1 MLAQAVIHSI
11 SRIVEKAQV
20 GVVEMNSVTPSGWY
34 RRVLSLSWPVILAN
48 LTVPLVG
55 IADTAVVGR
64 LPDSSYMGGVAIGAA
79 SFSAFYWIFG
89 FLRMVTTGLV
99 AQSYGA
105 KQIDEVVVVGV
116 RSGVI
121 AAGIGMLFVALSVPI
136 YQLTAHIF
144 DASALVEAKAAN
156 YFFVRIWGAPA
167 LLMHFVELGVLFGLQ
182 RMRAVLAVTLGF
194 HGLNAALDVLFVYG
208 FGLGV
213 GGVALGT
220 AISEWSAALLG
231 GYLVVKALG
240 ELGWFFQRTV
250 GLGNRSKLL
259 SFGGLSGNMM
269 LRTLF
274 VQIPFLGVTALGA
287 RMGDLVLAANLL
299 LMQYFYLMSY
309 TLDGFAQAA
318 ESLAGEA
325 FGAKDRFGLRAITK
339 YSTICGAGLAI
350 VIAGCYGAFTPWM
363 IDAMTDLPDVR
374 RTAREFAPW
383 IVCMPL
389 VAIWAFQMDGIYIG
403 TTQIRSLRNNMFV
416 ALVSYL
422 TIAVWAVPTL
432 GNHGMWLALTG
443 FMMVRSAT
451 LLLGYPRIERQIPI
465 NGEPKV

>member
-1 MLAQAVIHSI
+1 MLAQSLIRGFGEFLDVG
-11 SRIVEKAQV
+11 EV
-20 GVVEMNSVTPSGWY
+20 GVVEMGTLAPRDWY

-48 LTVPLVG
+48 LTVPMVG

-64 LPDSSYMGGVAIGAA
+64 LPDSSYMGGVAVGAA
-79 SFSAFYWIFG
+79 SFSAFYWVFG

-105 KQIDEVVVVGV
+105 KQTDEIVAIGV
-116 RSGVI
+116 RSGII
-121 AAGIGMLFVALSVPI
+121 ALGIGILFVALALPI
-136 YQLTAHIF
+136 YHLTAHIF
-144 DASALVEAKAAN
+144 DSSALVEEKAAN
-156 YFFVRIWGAPA
+156 YFFVRVWGAPA
-167 LLMHFVELGVLFGLQ
+167 LLLHFVELGVLFGLQ
-182 RMRAVLAVTLGF
+182 RMRAVLAVTLVF
-194 HGLNAALDVLFVYG
+194 HGLNAILDVLFVYA
-208 FGLGV
+208 FDLGV
-213 GGVALGT
+213 TGVALGT

-231 GYLVVKALG
+231 GYFVVKALG

-250 GLGNRSKLL
+250 GLGNPSKIRSL
-259 SFGGLSGNMM
+259 GGLSGNMM

-325 FGAKDRFGLRAITK
+325 FGANDRARLRAITK
-339 YSTICGAGLAI
+339 YSTVCGVGLAI
-350 VIAGCYGAFTPWM
+350 VISGCYAVFTPWM
-363 IDAMTDLPDVR
+363 IDAMTDLSDVR
-374 RTAREFAPW
+374 QTAYEFAPW
-383 IVCMPL
+383 IVFMPL

-403 TTQIRSLRNNMFV
+403 TTQMRSLRNNMFV
-416 ALVSYL
+416 ALIFYL
-422 TIAVWAVPTL
+422 TIALWAVPRF
-432 GNHGMWLALTG
+432 GNHGMWMALTG

-451 LLLGYPRIERQIPI
+451 LLWGYPRIERQISI
-465 NGEPKV
+465 NGETNS

>member
-1 MLAQAVIHSI
+1 M
-11 SRIVEKAQV
+11 
-20 GVVEMNSVTPSGWY
+20 
-34 RRVLSLSWPVILAN
+34 LSLSWPVILAN

-55 IADTAVVGR
+55 IVDTAVVGR
-64 LPDSSYMGGVAIGAA
+64 LPNSSYMGGVAVGAA

-105 KQIDEVVVVGV
+105 KQIDEVVAVGM
-116 RSGVI
+116 RSGVV
-121 AAGIGMLFVALSVPI
+121 AVGIGTLFVALSVPI

-144 DASALVEAKAAN
+144 DASALVEGKAEN
-156 YFFVRIWGAPA
+156 YFFVRVWGAPA
-167 LLMHFVELGVLFGLQ
+167 LLLHFVELGVLFGLQ
-182 RMRAVLAVTLGF
+182 RMRAVLLVTLGF

-213 GGVALGT
+213 AGVALGT

-240 ELGWFFQRTV
+240 ELGWFFQRAV
-250 GLGNRSKLL
+250 GLVNRSKLRSL
-259 SFGGLSGNMM
+259 GGLSGNMM

-325 FGAKDRFGLRAITK
+325 FGAKDRLGLRAITK

-350 VIAGCYGAFTPWM
+350 VIAGCYGVFTPWM
-363 IDAMTDLPDVR
+363 IDAMTDLSDVR
-374 RTAREFAPW
+374 RTAREFVPW
-383 IVCMPL
+383 VVCMPL

-403 TTQIRSLRNNMFV
+403 TTQMRSLRNNMFV

-422 TIAVWAVPTL
+422 AIAVWAVPTL

-451 LLLGYPRIERQIPI
+451 LLLGYPRIERQIPF
-465 NGEPKV
+465 NGVPHI